1 METPT
6 SLLLDLVVS
15 HMFQENAFIARRPSR
30 SDCLIIDPGF
40 DADQIIVFL
49 EEKNVTPAAILN
61 THGHADHIAGN
72 AALKRRWPQCPL
84 CIGADDAN
92 KLTDPQANL
101 SGPFGF
107 GLTSPAADEL
117 LREGRGYSAAGFDL
131 EILETPGHSA
141 GHVVYLWKG
150 QTPWVV
156 FGGDL
161 LFRGSVGR
169 ADFPDSDPRLLV
181 RSIRTKLYSLPDDTV
196 VYPGHGEETTIGEEK
211 RYNPFVR
218 GQ

>member
-6 SLLLDLVVS
+6 RLLLDLVVS
-15 HMFQENAFIARRPSR
+15 HMFQENAFIARLSDR

-40 DADQIIVFL
+40 DADQIIAFL

-72 AALKRRWPQCPL
+72 AALKRRWPHCPL

-92 KLTDPQANL
+92 KLTDSQANL
-101 SGPFGF
+101 SAPFGF

-117 LREGRGYSAAGFDL
+117 FREGRVYSAAGFDL

-150 QTPWVV
+150 QTPWLV

-169 ADFPDSDPRLLV
+169 ADFPDSDPTLLV

>member
-40 DADQIIVFL
+40 DADQIILFL

>member
-1 METPT
+1 LETPT

-40 DADQIIVFL
+40 DADQIILFL

>member
-1 METPT
+1 LETPT